1 MADMIP
7 QGTQEDS
14 VPFGHEKADA
24 NVRVI
29 LISIIGILS
38 TTAVAMLA
46 MAGTFNYLNN
56 REMAKDRMVPETF
69 AVRQLPPGPPLLPS
83 PQRDQ
88 LPWEAYH
95 DERRAQESQ
104 AAQVGIINRETGNY
118 QVPEPSGKQLSR
130 EQVTKEAEAY
140 FQSKP
145 HWDLRHNRW
154 NVGSLGGVELA
165 DNQSRFGHNG
175 TTATQP
181 RRPGVDGREI
191 REIGPEQVS
200 RKEAQ
205 PHQGTE
211 HAEGS
216 H

>member
-14 VPFGHEKADA
+14 VPFGHEESDA
-24 NVRVI
+24 NTRVTLVSMAVI
-29 LISIIGILS
+29 ISS
-38 TTAVAMLA
+38 TMVVMLA

-56 REMAKDRMVPETF
+56 REKIKDRLVPDTF

-88 LPWEAYH
+88 LPWEAYQ
-95 DERRAQESQ
+95 DERRAQEAD
-104 AAQVGIINRETGNY
+104 AARIGVINRETGNY
-118 QVPEPSGKQLSR
+118 QVPGPQLSR
-130 EQVTKEAEAY
+130 KQVTQETEAY

-154 NVGSLGGVELA
+154 NVGSMGGVELEGHEA
-165 DNQSRFGHNG
+165 RFGHNG
-175 TTATQP
+175 TAPPQP
-181 RRPGVDGREI
+181 KRPGFQGRELS
-191 REIGPEQVS
+191 EV
-200 RKEAQ
+200 
-205 PHQGTE
+205 GTE
-211 HAEGS
+211 QTSRRENMGRQEAEGAEAG